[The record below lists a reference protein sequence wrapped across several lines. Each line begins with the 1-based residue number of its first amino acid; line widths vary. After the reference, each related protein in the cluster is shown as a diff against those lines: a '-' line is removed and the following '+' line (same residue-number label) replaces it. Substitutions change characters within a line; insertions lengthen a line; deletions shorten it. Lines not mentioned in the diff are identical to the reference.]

1 MSAPASVP
9 FTYRDYARLR
19 DDRRY
24 EVIEGKL
31 FLMPS
36 PRTWHQR
43 TSLNLALVLAEH
55 VRANSLGE
63 VLEAPCDVVLSET
76 NVVQPDILFVAKERL
91 SIIEEKYVSA
101 APDLV
106 IEILSPGTQA
116 RDRKLKFRLYARFG
130 VRELWIVD
138 VPAGTVEVFE
148 NTDERLQLVSR
159 LGKGDILRSA
169 VLPKLRIALDAIF

>member
-1 MSAPASVP
+1 MSAPASAP

-31 FLMPS
+31 YLTPS

-43 TSLNLALVLAEH
+43 VCLDLTVALREHVLAD
-55 VRANSLGE
+55 ALGE
-63 VLEAPCDVVLSET
+63 VLIAPCDVVLSDT
-76 NVVQPDILFVAKERL
+76 NVFQPDILFVRKDRA

-106 IEILSPGTQA
+106 VEILSPGTKA
-116 RDRKLKFRLYARFG
+116 RDRKLKLPVYARFG
-130 VRELWIVD
+130 VREMWIVD
-138 VPAGTVEVFE
+138 VNVRAIEVFP
-148 NTDERLQLVSR
+148 NIGTRFGPPSR
-159 LGKGDILRSA
+159 FGPGHILRSV